1 MNKEALIAIVSAVV
15 VTLGMFFFLEVKVVN
30 SPKEKKTTPTE
41 SLDTYI
47 QSVFSELPD
56 SSKLKIQPLMPNGLK
71 QMTAVQFKELS
82 GLWYKSGFDLAA
94 AYFAK
99 KAADL
104 EPTEETLSLAGA
116 NFFTA
121 AKKLEVSALRDQ
133 SFTEAEA
140 CFKKAFDL
148 NPSKWENKMNLA
160 LCYTENPL
168 PTDPMKGILML
179 RELDAAYPSNVA
191 INLQLARLAI
201 KTGQYERCI
210 DRLEKI
216 LPQNSNDV
224 RIICLLSQA
233 YSATNNP
240 KAAEFEK
247 RCGQ

>member
-1 MNKEALIAIVSAVV
+1 MNKEALIAIVSAIVA
-15 VTLGMFFFLEVKVVN
+15 TLGMFFFLDVKVTD
-30 SPKEKKTTPTE
+30 SPKQKKTSPSE
-41 SLDTYI
+41 SLDTYV

-56 SSKLKIQPLMPNGLK
+56 STKLKIQPLMPNGLK
-71 QMTAVQFKELS
+71 QMSAAQFKELS
-82 GLWYKSGFDLAA
+82 GLWYKNGNDLVAA
-94 AYFAK
+94 FFAK

-121 AKKLEVSALRDQ
+121 AKKLEVGALRDQ
-133 SFTEAEA
+133 SFIESEA

-148 NPSKWENKMNLA
+148 NPAKWENKMNLA

-179 RELDAAYPSNVA
+179 RELDAAYPSNVP

-216 LPQNSNDV
+216 LPQNGSDV

-233 YSATNNP
+233 YEATNNP
-240 KAAEFEK
+240 KAAEFAKKCKE
-247 RCGQ
+247 

>member
-15 VTLGMFFFLEVKVVN
+15 VTFGMFLFLDVKVVDT
-30 SPKEKKTTPTE
+30 PKQKKTTPTE
-41 SLDTYI
+41 SLDTYV
-47 QSVFSELPD
+47 QQVFSELPD
-56 SSKLKIQPLMPNGLK
+56 STKLKIQPLMPNGLK
-71 QMTAVQFKELS
+71 QMNAVQFKELS

-121 AKKLEVSALRDQ
+121 AKKLEAGTLRDE
-133 SFTEAEA
+133 SFTESEA

-148 NPSKWENKMNLA
+148 NPKKWENKMNLA

-179 RELDAAYPSNVA
+179 RELDTEYPSNVA
-191 INLQLARLAI
+191 INLQLGRLAI
-201 KTGQYERCI
+201 KTGQYDKCI
-210 DRLEKI
+210 ARLEKI
-216 LPQNSNDV
+216 LPDNPNDV
-224 RIICLLSQA
+224 RITCLLAKA
-233 YSATNNP
+233 YEATNSP
-240 KAAEFEK
+240 KAAEFTK
-247 RCGQ
+247 KCGL